1 MAILGWL
8 FLKRDPEKYIHEKAS
23 PINFFFKFGRI
34 YHHFFKFGIIILFM
48 VMIFSLYRFLLGATF
63 VFSLTAAITA
73 SIVLSGGKEL
83 LDKALSLD
91 DIFVSIFSTAAGSGF
106 IVLLF

>member
-34 YHHFFKFGIIILFM
+34 YHHFFKFGIIVLFM
-48 VMIFSLYRFLLGATF
+48 VIIFSLYRFLLNTNF
-63 VFSLTAAITA
+63 VFSLTSAIAA
-73 SIVLSGGKEL
+73 SVVLSGGKEL
-83 LDKALSLD
+83 LDKAITLD
-91 DIFVSIFSTAAGSGF
+91 DVLVSIFSTAAGSGF
-106 IVLLF
+106 IILLF